1 MDYREDSFRR
11 KFAVASQILGV
22 PPEQIVSLKLRED
35 VSSYGDYRQ
44 LVDSL
49 HHDAGLEWSEIQADL
64 QGRGYLLGDGN
75 VRVIVVEHETGL
87 ELLYIAGS
95 IASLIALVPL
105 VLDGWHALRGQYSG
119 RRGVPDRGMEI
130 RRIDDAGCIHE
141 EPVHERFPGPF
152 LAMES
157 ALPALATTAGLIE
170 AELRTLNDQIQR
182 LNARVEALEQQRQ
195 SSSAPGPKPHSP
207 PEASKRRT
215 ATRKETKP

>member
-11 KFAVASQILGV
+11 KFAEAAQLLGV
-22 PPEQIVSLKLRED
+22 PPDQIVSLKLRED
-35 VSSYGDYRQ
+35 VSSHGDYRE
-44 LVDSL
+44 LVEAL
-49 HHDAGLEWSEIQADL
+49 HHDAGLEWSDIQADL
-64 QGRGYLLGDGN
+64 QGRGYLVGDGN
-75 VRVIVVEHETGL
+75 ARVIVVEHETGL

-105 VLDGWHALRGQYSG
+105 VLDGWHALRGQFAG

-130 RRIDDAGCIHE
+130 RRVDDAGHIHE

-152 LAMES
+152 LAMGS

-182 LNARVEALEQQRQ
+182 LNSRVGALEQQRQ
-195 SSSAPGPKPHSP
+195 SRIAPGPKPHSP
-207 PEASKRRT
+207 PEPRKKPTTTRR
-215 ATRKETKP
+215 ETKP